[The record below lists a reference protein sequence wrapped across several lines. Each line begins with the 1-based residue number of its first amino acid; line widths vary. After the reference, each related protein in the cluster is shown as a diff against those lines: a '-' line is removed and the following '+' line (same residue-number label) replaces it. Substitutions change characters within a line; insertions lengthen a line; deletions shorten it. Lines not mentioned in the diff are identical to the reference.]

1 MLDRRRDAED
11 SGDQRP
17 RVINGDTVWPAPRRS
32 ERGHAVD
39 GNVVPIGS
47 ADAIEHS
54 VSRSS
59 AAESGATS
67 SAGAPAMLTV
77 LEAAEVL
84 RIGRSLAYDLA
95 RRYEVT
101 GGVEG
106 LPVVR
111 FGSCLRV
118 PRWALNELIMTGR
131 VVQLP
136 GNTGRRP

>member
-1 MLDRRRDAED
+1 MRDRRRDAKD
-11 SGDQRP
+11 SGEQRP
-17 RVINGDTVWPAPRRS
+17 WVVNGDTVWPAPLRS
-32 ERGHAVD
+32 ARGHAVD

-47 ADAIEHS
+47 PDANEHS
-54 VSRSS
+54 ASRSS
-59 AAESGATS
+59 APESGATFF
-67 SAGAPAMLTV
+67 AGGPAMLTV
-77 LEAAEVL
+77 VEAAAIL

-101 GGVEG
+101 GGAEG

-136 GNTGRRP
+136 GNTGRQP